1 MHDLFSVQIK
11 APGYKLKSVQTK
23 VNHLKI

>member
-11 APGYKLKSVQTK
+11 APGYKLKSV
-23 VNHLKI
+23 NHLKI